1 MGAPISPSHALR
13 ALTSDSPNG
22 RALLALACSVVL
34 TGGLWV
40 WASLETVA
48 SQRLPLFL
56 VGGFALALLC
66 VATYVATFHY
76 AQLQD
81 VNRLAESAESELTLL
96 VEDIL
101 PVMARRLREGASLD
115 TVKDE
120 IPDLSN
126 ALSGRIVQLFA
137 KELDVSERQREA
149 AMAACAN
156 AAGRVQAMATSM
168 LADLRE
174 MEYRHNEDV
183 LGDLL
188 RLDHCT
194 SQAGRLADSIAVLT
208 GARTGRRWTKPI
220 IMESIL
226 RGAMGRIG
234 SYQRVTLHSTCTAAV
249 VGYAAEDVM
258 HALAELMDNATK
270 FSKPSESVHVYV
282 EELSSGVVVIVED
295 AGLGMKPSALERA
308 ERAVSTTEPLDL
320 AALSGTRLGLAVVG
334 RLARKHQ
341 LRVRFRRSPRG
352 GVSVVVRIPATLIT
366 KPCPEDEPTVRN
378 RRPVDDRAVQQAP
391 PAGRLPKRRRGQT
404 LTGSPPPPRARHR
417 AEVKPRADAGARFS
431 AFRTAIRPHTPPTTA
446 D

>member
-13 ALTSDSPNG
+13 ALTPDSPNG
-22 RALLALACSVVL
+22 RALLALAASVFV

-48 SQRLPLFL
+48 SQRLPIFL
-56 VGGFALALLC
+56 VGGVALALLC
-66 VATYVATFHY
+66 AATFVAAVHC

-81 VNRLAESAESELTLL
+81 VHRHTESMETELTLL
-96 VEDIL
+96 VDEIL
-101 PVMARRLREGASLD
+101 PLLARRLREGVSID
-115 TVKDE
+115 TVKAE
-120 IPDLSN
+120 IPNHSN
-126 ALSGRIVQLFA
+126 EIAGRIVRLFT
-137 KELDVSERQREA
+137 KELDASERQREA

-188 RLDHCT
+188 KLDHCT

-220 IMESIL
+220 VMESVL
-226 RGAMGRIG
+226 RGAMGRI
-234 SYQRVTLHSTCTAAV
+234 SAYQRVRLHSTCTAAV

-258 HALAELMDNATK
+258 HLLAELMDNAAK
-270 FSKPSESVHVYV
+270 FSKPSEDVHVHV
-282 EELSSGVVVIVED
+282 EQLTSGVVVIVED
-295 AGLGMKPSALERA
+295 AGLGMKPHALERA
-308 ERAVSTTEPLDL
+308 EQAVSATEPLDL
-320 AALSGTRLGLAVVG
+320 VALSGTRLGLAVVG

-366 KPCPEDEPTVRN
+366 TPCPEDVPTLRN
-378 RRPVDDRAVQQAP
+378 RRPVDDREVQ
-391 PAGRLPKRRRGQT
+391 PASRATRLPKRRRGQT
-404 LTGSPPPPRARHR
+404 LTVSPPPRTRHR
-417 AEVKPRADAGARFS
+417 TETKPRADAGARFS
-431 AFRTAIRPHTPPTTA
+431 AFRAAVRPNTPPTTA

>member
-1 MGAPISPSHALR
+1 
-13 ALTSDSPNG
+13 
-22 RALLALACSVVL
+22 LALACSVVV
-34 TGGLWV
+34 TGALWV

-48 SQRLPLFL
+48 SQRLPLLL
-56 VGGFALALLC
+56 VGGLALALLC
-66 VATYVATFHY
+66 AATYLATLHY
-76 AQLQD
+76 TRLQE
-81 VNRLAESAESELTLL
+81 VNRLTESTESELTRL
-96 VEDIL
+96 VEDICPTL
-101 PVMARRLREGASLD
+101 ARRLREGASID

-126 ALSGRIVQLFA
+126 ELSERVVQLFL
-137 KELDVSERQREA
+137 KELDASERQREA

-156 AAGRVQAMATSM
+156 AAGRVQAMAMGM

-188 RLDHCT
+188 KLDHCT

-234 SYQRVTLHSTCTAAV
+234 SYQRVKLHSTCTSAV

-258 HALAELMDNATK
+258 HTLAELMDNATK
-270 FSKPSESVHVYV
+270 FSKPSEDVHVYV
-282 EELSSGVVVIVED
+282 EELASGVVVIVED

-320 AALSGTRLGLAVVG
+320 AALTGTRLGLAVVG

-366 KPCPEDEPTVRN
+366 KPCPEDEPTLRN
-378 RRPVDDRAVQQAP
+378 RRPVDERAVQQGA

-404 LTGSPPPPRARHR
+404 LTGSPPPPRRSRQQR
-417 AEVKPRADAGARFS
+417 AESKPRADAGARFS
-431 AFRTAIRPHTPPTTA
+431 AFRAAVRPHTPPTTA